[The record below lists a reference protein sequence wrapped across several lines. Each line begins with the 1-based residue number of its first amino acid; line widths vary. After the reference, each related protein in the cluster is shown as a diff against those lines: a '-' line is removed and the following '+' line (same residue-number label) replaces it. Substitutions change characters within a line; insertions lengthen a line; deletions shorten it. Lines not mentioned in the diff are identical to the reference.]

1 MINIDWGIEDD
12 SKAMYI
18 SSYMVVN
25 NDDGSLSRLLIT
37 HLRMSL
43 NLLSFKTL
51 TSSFVFASDKL
62 NKIPLSILPL
72 TEYLCSSFNILLK
85 SG

>member
-1 MINIDWGIEDD
+1 
-12 SKAMYI
+12 
-18 SSYMVVN
+18 MVVN
-25 NDDGSLSRLLIT
+25 NDDGSLSRLFIT

-43 NLLSFKTL
+43 NRFSFKTF

-72 TEYLCSSFNILLK
+72 TEYL
-85 SG
+85 